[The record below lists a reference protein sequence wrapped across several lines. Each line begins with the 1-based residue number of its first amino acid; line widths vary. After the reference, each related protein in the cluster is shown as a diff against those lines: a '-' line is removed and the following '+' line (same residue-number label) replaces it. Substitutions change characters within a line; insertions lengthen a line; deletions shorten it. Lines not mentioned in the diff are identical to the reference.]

1 LQSILN
7 LADVRQRLELRIFE
21 PENVHDP
28 NLVLVVVVGE
38 KWIDFEYVA
47 ETVAK
52 KGGGVPGLGFAV
64 NRKNLKSVNL
74 C

>member
-1 LQSILN
+1 MWTDAKQLLEPKTYLQSILN

-28 NLVLVVVVGE
+28 NLVLVVVAGE
-38 KWIDFEYVA
+38 KWIDFEHVA

-52 KGGGVPGLGFAV
+52 
-64 NRKNLKSVNL
+64 
-74 C
+74 

>member
-28 NLVLVVVVGE
+28 NLVVVGGE
-38 KWIDFEYVA
+38 KWIDFEHVA

-64 NRKNLKSVNL
+64 NRKNL
-74 C
+74 